1 MDFLVLD
8 SKYPT
13 VLSELYNEESGSLL
27 RGELLQKCEDVF
39 QNVTLKLNHCLLL
52 ACWRVTF
59 SQFKASS
66 AVTVTF

>member
-1 MDFLVLD
+1 MDFLVKIYKHALHEKLLD

-39 QNVTLKLNHCLLL
+39 QT
-52 ACWRVTF
+52 W
-59 SQFKASS
+59 Q
-66 AVTVTF
+66 